1 MSAEVRLEP
10 SWILHTTARG
20 DTSLVLDLF
29 TLGHGRQALMA
40 RSARAA
46 RPAVR
51 ALYQP
56 FRPLLVSW
64 AGEGAVRTL
73 IGIEEAGEGVPGGG
87 AHALEGTAL
96 ACAYYCN
103 ELVLRLLGKGEP
115 QAELFAHYSL
125 ALAELGAGAEVETV
139 LRTFELQLLGATGT
153 LPDLEF
159 AVRGGARVD
168 PGRRYRYHVAN
179 AVAVEVRDE
188 TVHGRLKPERRG
200 LDDGPGIADGDAAWH
215 ADGVTP
221 DEGVEVAGATLL
233 AMARLDFDDPV
244 VRAEARP
251 LMKRV
256 LHERLGGRG
265 LNSRALFGALG
276 GRATTGGNASA
287 GEADGTGEAD
297 RSSRTDEGEGTD
309 AA

>member
-10 SWILHTTARG
+10 AWILHTTARG

-46 RPAVR
+46 RPAIR

-64 AGEGAVRTL
+64 AGEGSVRTL
-73 IGIEEAGEGVPGGG
+73 IGIEESGR
-87 AHALEGTAL
+87 AHALEGSAL

-103 ELVLRLLGKGEP
+103 ELVLRLLGKDES

-125 ALAELGAGAEVETV
+125 ALAELERT
-139 LRTFELQLLGATGT
+139 LRTFELQLLSAIGT
-153 LPDLEF
+153 LPDFEF
-159 AVRGGARVD
+159 AVRGGARGE
-168 PGRRYRYHVAN
+168 PERRYRYHVSN
-179 AVAVEVRDE
+179 AIAVPVRDA
-188 TVHGRLKPERRG
+188 TTYGRLKPERPG

-221 DEGVEVAGATLL
+221 DEGVEVAGTTLL
-233 AMARLDFDDPV
+233 AMARLDFSDPA

-256 LHERLGGRG
+256 LHGQLGGRG

-276 GRATTGGNASA
+276 GAPPG
-287 GEADGTGEAD
+287 
-297 RSSRTDEGEGTD
+297 
-309 AA
+309 

>member
-10 SWILHTTARG
+10 AWILHTTARG

-64 AGEGAVRTL
+64 AGQGSVRTL
-73 IGIEEAGEGVPGGG
+73 IGIEESGR
-87 AHALEGTAL
+87 AHALEGAAL
-96 ACAYYCN
+96 ACAYYCS
-103 ELVLRLLGKGEP
+103 ELVLRLLGKDEP
-115 QAELFAHYSL
+115 QGELFAHYSL
-125 ALAELGAGAEVETV
+125 ALAELGAGAELERT
-139 LRTFELQLLGATGT
+139 LRTFELQLLSAIGT
-153 LPDLEF
+153 LPDFEF
-159 AVRGGARVD
+159 AVRGGARVE
-168 PGRRYRYHVAN
+168 PERRYRYHVSN
-179 AVAVEVRDE
+179 AIAVPVRDA
-188 TVHGRLKPERRG
+188 TTHGRLKPERPG

-221 DEGVEVAGATLL
+221 DEGVEVAGTTLL
-233 AMARLDFDDPV
+233 AMARLDFSDPA

-256 LHERLGGRG
+256 LHGQLGGRA

-276 GRATTGGNASA
+276 GTGSG
-287 GEADGTGEAD
+287 
-297 RSSRTDEGEGTD
+297 
-309 AA
+309 